1 MSTVLVVDD
10 EAEMVELVSMVLE
23 DGEVD
28 VLTANDGEQALEIVR
43 EEHPDLVLT
52 DVMMPRMG
60 GLELTDLML
69 RDPDTC
75 DIIVLLMTAGRLPP
89 WDTTGA
95 AGMIQKPFDIGD
107 LVETVHRH
115 LGSAA

>member
-10 EAEMVELVSMVLE
+10 EAEMVELVSMLLD

-28 VLTANDGEQALEIVR
+28 VLTAYDGEQALGIVR
-43 EEHPDLVLT
+43 REHPDLVLT

-60 GLELTDLML
+60 GIELTDRVLHDPET
-69 RDPDTC
+69 RDTV
-75 DIIVLLMTAGRLPP
+75 VLLMTAGRFPL
-89 WDTTGA
+89 WEASGA
-95 AGMIQKPFDIGD
+95 AGMIHKPFDIAD

-115 LGSAA
+115 LESAA